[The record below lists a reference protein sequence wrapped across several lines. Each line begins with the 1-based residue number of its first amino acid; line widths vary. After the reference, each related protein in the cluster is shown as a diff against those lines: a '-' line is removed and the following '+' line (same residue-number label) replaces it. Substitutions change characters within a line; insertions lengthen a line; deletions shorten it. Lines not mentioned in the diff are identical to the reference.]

1 MPTRYEKPWWDD
13 RTKQMA
19 SIMRDVEKERREADI
34 FSTPKSIYKYFD
46 KRLFGCHEYKK
57 ALSTAIWS
65 SINLKTKTNF
75 LVIGPSGCG
84 KTELARILSNV
95 YYNTTIFDA
104 STVAPVSYKG
114 TVTMSQ
120 CLLEVDTS
128 DHAKPAWIFIDEI
141 DKALLKES
149 ELAPMIMN
157 ELLKMI
163 EGGNIYAGTDE
174 KNKKLVDTSKI
185 NFVMLGT
192 FSELKNERRKT
203 FGFISEPDTQD
214 SGSIITRDTLHN
226 SSQLSNE
233 FLGRINGGIIEVE
246 PMDEKK
252 AEAGAAIA
260 AGATAAAAA
269 GAAVR
274 TTAPRPTGTATA
286 RRSRSTTTASALSE
300 PCQATWKASAA
311 PRRQP
316 ARSEPARCARG

>member
-19 SIMRDVEKERREADI
+19 SIMRDVEKERRETDI

-192 FSELKNERRKT
+192 FSELKNERRKS
-203 FGFISEPDTQD
+203 FGFLSEPDTQD
-214 SGSIITRDTLHN
+214 SGSTITRDTLHN

-252 AEAGAAIA
+252 AEALLADENYSPIKKLERKYR
-260 AGATAAAAA
+260 
-269 GAAVR
+269 VEIE
-274 TTAPRPTGTATA
+274 
-286 RRSRSTTTASALSE
+286 LSE
-300 PCQATWKASAA
+300 ER
-311 PRRQP
+311 RRQLVGMV
-316 ARSEPARCARG
+316 SKYGVRGIYTELQTLINDAIFEDCYTEKITL

>member
-252 AEAGAAIA
+252 AEALLADENYSPIKKLERKYR
-260 AGATAAAAA
+260 
-269 GAAVR
+269 VEIE
-274 TTAPRPTGTATA
+274 
-286 RRSRSTTTASALSE
+286 LSE
-300 PCQATWKASAA
+300 ER
-311 PRRQP
+311 RRQLVGMV
-316 ARSEPARCARG
+316 SKYGVRGIYTELQTLINDAIFEDCYTEKITL

>member
-19 SIMRDVEKERREADI
+19 SIMRDVEKERRETDI

-203 FGFISEPDTQD
+203 FGFISEPDTQN
-214 SGSIITRDTLHN
+214 SGSIITRDTLRD

-252 AEAGAAIA
+252 AEALLADENYSPIKKLERKYR
-260 AGATAAAAA
+260 
-269 GAAVR
+269 VEIE
-274 TTAPRPTGTATA
+274 
-286 RRSRSTTTASALSE
+286 LSE
-300 PCQATWKASAA
+300 ER
-311 PRRQP
+311 RRQLVGMV
-316 ARSEPARCARG
+316 SKYGVRGIYTELHTLINDAIFEDCYTEKITL

>member
-1 MPTRYEKPWWDD
+1 
-13 RTKQMA
+13 
-19 SIMRDVEKERREADI
+19 
-34 FSTPKSIYKYFD
+34 
-46 KRLFGCHEYKK
+46 
-57 ALSTAIWS
+57 
-65 SINLKTKTNF
+65 
-75 LVIGPSGCG
+75 
-84 KTELARILSNV
+84 
-95 YYNTTIFDA
+95 
-104 STVAPVSYKG
+104 
-114 TVTMSQ
+114 MSQ

-214 SGSIITRDTLHN
+214 SGSIITRDTLRD

-252 AEAGAAIA
+252 AEALLADENYSPIKKLERKYR
-260 AGATAAAAA
+260 
-269 GAAVR
+269 VEIE
-274 TTAPRPTGTATA
+274 
-286 RRSRSTTTASALSE
+286 LSE
-300 PCQATWKASAA
+300 ER
-311 PRRQP
+311 RRQLVGMV
-316 ARSEPARCARG
+316 SKYGVRGIYTELQTLINDAIFEDCYTEKITL

>member
-163 EGGNIYAGTDE
+163 EDGNIYAGTDE

-214 SGSIITRDTLHN
+214 SGSIITRDTLRD

-252 AEAGAAIA
+252 AEALLADENYSPIKKLERKYR
-260 AGATAAAAA
+260 
-269 GAAVR
+269 VEIE
-274 TTAPRPTGTATA
+274 
-286 RRSRSTTTASALSE
+286 LSE
-300 PCQATWKASAA
+300 ER
-311 PRRQP
+311 RRQLVGMV
-316 ARSEPARCARG
+316 SKYGVRGIYTELQTLINDAIFEDCYTEKITL

>member
-214 SGSIITRDTLHN
+214 SGSIITRDTLRD

-252 AEAGAAIA
+252 AEALLADENYSPIKKLERKYR
-260 AGATAAAAA
+260 
-269 GAAVR
+269 VEIE
-274 TTAPRPTGTATA
+274 
-286 RRSRSTTTASALSE
+286 LSE
-300 PCQATWKASAA
+300 E
-311 PRRQP
+311 RHRQLVGMV
-316 ARSEPARCARG
+316 SKYGVRGIYTELQTLINDAIFEDCYTEKITL

>member
-192 FSELKNERRKT
+192 FSELKNERRKS

-214 SGSIITRDTLHN
+214 SGSIITRDTLRD

-252 AEAGAAIA
+252 AEALLANENYSPIKKLERKYR
-260 AGATAAAAA
+260 
-269 GAAVR
+269 VEIE
-274 TTAPRPTGTATA
+274 
-286 RRSRSTTTASALSE
+286 LSE
-300 PCQATWKASAA
+300 ER
-311 PRRQP
+311 RRQLVGMV
-316 ARSEPARCARG
+316 SKYGVRGIYTELQTLINDAIFEDCYTEKITL

>member
-214 SGSIITRDTLHN
+214 SGSIITRDTLRD

-252 AEAGAAIA
+252 AEALLADENYSPIKKLERKYR
-260 AGATAAAAA
+260 
-269 GAAVR
+269 VEIE
-274 TTAPRPTGTATA
+274 
-286 RRSRSTTTASALSE
+286 LSE
-300 PCQATWKASAA
+300 ER
-311 PRRQP
+311 RRQLVGMV
-316 ARSEPARCARG
+316 SKYGVRGIYTELQTLINDAIFEDCYTEKITL